1 MAEREIRLWGDP
13 VLRSPCAPVTTF
25 DASTAALAEDLA
37 DTARPAGRAAVAAP
51 QIGVGLR
58 AFGYDLDDRTGVVF
72 NPEIVEVGGR
82 LRDIDEGCLSVPG
95 LFFPTPRWEFA
106 RVRGVDAT
114 GAAVEVSGTEV
125 FAQMLQHEVAHLDGQ
140 VYIQTLP
147 TERRREAMK
156 AIRAA
161 AWFAGQTATKG

>member
-25 DASTAALAEDLA
+25 DESIETLAQDLL
-37 DTARPAGRAAVAAP
+37 DTARPSGRAAVAAP

-58 AFGYDLDDRTGVVF
+58 AFAYDLDGRSGYVI
-72 NPEIVEVGGR
+72 NPEIVEVGGE

-95 LFFPTPRWEFA
+95 LFFPTPRYEFA
-106 RVRGVDAT
+106 RVRGVDA
-114 GAAVEVSGTEV
+114 ANNPIEVSGTEV

-147 TERRREAMK
+147 KETRRTAMK
-156 AIRAA
+156 EIRAA
-161 AWFAGQTATKG
+161 AWFLKN